1 MSAVAA
7 PVPNPTPNGRAV
19 TAPGPTLAQ
28 HQGRAHASRAAYGD
42 WLRRYVPSGSVRS
55 NRLTVYDAFVARW
68 PSLEAWFGAPLAERL
83 FDRAE
88 VVRGPH
94 PHGGASIIMPYLTY
108 LALVR
113 GVGLDYPLL
122 LARTLVSPFTTSTY
136 PGGLA
141 VDLARFAR
149 HVERLTQLGYSRR
162 GARQQLS
169 WPLGRLL
176 LHRGDPDLAAIT
188 LADLEALRV
197 AVAAFARR
205 LPHEGLRDLY
215 ARPARRLARA
225 DPVKSYG
232 ATARTRLH
240 AAHMALFHGG
250 QVDRP
255 PPAAR
260 VDAGTWADRL
270 APRDAP
276 PRIAAVIER
285 YLRLSLDARLGRP
298 SSVRHGQRPP
308 LRDALARLVRWLGVA
323 HPEVTSLAELTR
335 AHAEAFLAW
344 LGREVSRHTG
354 VPLVASTRRSIVGL
368 LWRFAS
374 ETGAWEWPDVPGR
387 TLFMRGDVPKLPR
400 TLPRFIP
407 AADLT
412 ALMAAVGR
420 LPDPHQRA
428 ALIVARWS
436 GAWRDEIRRL
446 AVDCLD
452 AYPDG
457 HPRLRLPVGKGYA
470 ERSIP
475 LHPDAADA
483 LRPVI
488 EIARAQGARP
498 RYDASADRPVQHV
511 FARRGRLLCAA
522 FLFDLPLKAACV
534 TAGLVDGRGRPTVSA
549 HRFRHTV
556 GTQLAEGGARL
567 QTIMAVLGHRTA
579 HQSLVYA
586 RLSDPVVRQQYEAAL
601 ARQLGDMALAGPA
614 VDALREHRLDPEA
627 VSWLETH
634 FLKTELELG
643 HCLRLPQEGPCEC
656 DLVLTC
662 PKFLTTSAYAPRLR
676 ARLAVEQQL
685 VDDAAARGWPREVER
700 HAATRRRLEALLAQL
715 AGGAEHPCA
724 THTCH
729 AEAALDG
736 VST

>member
-1 MSAVAA
+1 VTAVAA
-7 PVPNPTPNGRAV
+7 PVPNVVSNACGV
-19 TAPGPTLAQ
+19 TGPAPALAP
-28 HQGRAHASRAAYGD
+28 HQVREHVRAHAPRDTYRA
-42 WLRRYVPSGSVRS
+42 WLQRHVPSGSVRW
-55 NRLTVYDAFVARW
+55 NRLAVYDAFVARW
-68 PSLEAWFGAPLAERL
+68 PSLDAWFDAPLTDRL

-88 VVRGPH
+88 VMRGPH
-94 PHGGASIIMPYLTY
+94 PNRGGGSVIMPYLTY

-122 LARTLVSPFTTSTY
+122 LARTLASPFTTSTY
-136 PGGLA
+136 PGGLG

-149 HVERLTQLGYSRR
+149 HVGRLTQLGYARR
-162 GARQQLS
+162 GARQQLA

-188 LADLEALRV
+188 LTDLDALR
-197 AVAAFARR
+197 AALDAFARR

-240 AAHMALFHGG
+240 AAHAALFHGG

-270 APRDAP
+270 APRGAP

-298 SSVRHGQRPP
+298 ASVRHM
-308 LRDALARLVRWLGVA
+308 RDALGRLVRWLGAA

-335 AHAEAFLAW
+335 AHAEGFLAW
-344 LGREVSRHTG
+344 LGQDVSRRTA

-387 TLFMRGDVPKLPR
+387 TLFVRGDVPKLPR

-407 AADLT
+407 APDLA
-412 ALMAAVGR
+412 ALMAAVDR

-428 ALIVARWS
+428 ALVVARWS
-436 GAWRDEIRRL
+436 GARRDEIRRL

-457 HPRLRLPVGKGYA
+457 HPRLRLPVGKSYA

-475 LHPDAADA
+475 LHPEAADA
-483 LRPVI
+483 LRPLI
-488 EIARAQGARP
+488 DAARAQGARP
-498 RYDASADRPVQHV
+498 HYDASADRPVQHV
-511 FARRGRLLCAA
+511 FARRGRLVCAA
-522 FLFDLPLKAACV
+522 FLFDLPLKAACIA
-534 TAGLVDGRGRPTVSA
+534 AGLVDGRGRPTVSA

-579 HQSLVYA
+579 YQSLVYA
-586 RLSDPVVRQQYEAAL
+586 RLSDPVVRRQYEEAL
-601 ARQLGDMALAGPA
+601 ARQLGDVALAGPA
-614 VDALREHRLDPEA
+614 ADALREHRLDPEA

-643 HCLRLPQEGPCEC
+643 HCLRLPQEGPYEC

-700 HAATRRRLEALLAQL
+700 HAATRRRIEALLAEL
-715 AGGAEHPCA
+715 DPDPARPCA
-724 THTCH
+724 GRLAHRP
-729 AEAALDG
+729 LDG